1 VSSSAKLDNAFR
13 VQRVLHAALCM
24 SIVIYVVVAYVI
36 SSQPQTEPPS
46 ETAVA
51 IAEDPLSSPI
61 FIALAA
67 VAALMVAALPTIR
80 GRFLPPRAV
89 AASLNDPIGDPAT
102 PNASRALAK
111 LQSGHIITWALC
123 ESVAIYGLVLSL
135 MSKELWPVIPFAA
148 VGLLNML
155 AYAPRRVTLD
165 EVVREANKKPT
176 DYSTGVPA

>member
-1 VSSSAKLDNAFR
+1 VSPSAKLDNAFR
-13 VQRVLHAALCM
+13 VQRILHAALCM
-24 SIVIYVVVAYVI
+24 SIVIYVVVAYVV
-36 SSQPQTEPPS
+36 SSQPQTAPPS
-46 ETAVA
+46 ETALA

-80 GRFLPPRAV
+80 SKLLPPRAV
-89 AASLNDPIGDPAT
+89 AAGLNDPIGEPSS

-111 LQSGHIITWALC
+111 LQSGLIVSWALC
-123 ESVAIYGLVLSL
+123 EAIAIYGLVLSML
-135 MSKELWPVIPFAA
+135 AKEFWPVMPFAA

-165 EVVREANKKPT
+165 EVVREANKQPT